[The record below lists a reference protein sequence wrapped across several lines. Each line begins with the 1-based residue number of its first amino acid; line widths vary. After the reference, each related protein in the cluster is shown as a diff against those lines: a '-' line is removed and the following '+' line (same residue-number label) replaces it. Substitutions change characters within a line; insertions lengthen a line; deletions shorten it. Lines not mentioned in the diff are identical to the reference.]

1 MRHVLST
8 LSLSACLACGGGDR
22 PDDGATLGA
31 ATTTTTT
38 GSAAT
43 TDDPGT
49 GATTGLDSSTG
60 PTTGPTTTG
69 FPWPTTDPTGAGTDG
84 PVDGGPCPNYAL
96 VLDRPG
102 PVLWSTTDGS
112 IFESPFLQPGQ
123 GFNCV
128 RIEFDLQT
136 LDNLDE
142 IAAMDP
148 EGCPEFFGIASV
160 FGTQPAGK
168 VLATAFYHPMDRVRG
183 DCTRGDSRFEVGNHL
198 EYTADTIGPWSPGQ
212 VWHII
217 LEAKPYL
224 TRIVIYSGGQQIG
237 PTIAA
242 GLETVDV
249 AYTRDPVVRL
259 GLPSP
264 VEDRFYPW
272 YGTTYANLQVWAD
285 VAP

>member
-1 MRHVLST
+1 MRHVLCN
-8 LSLSACLACGGGDR
+8 LSLSTLLACGGGLR
-22 PDDGATLGA
+22 PGDD
-31 ATTTTTT
+31 

-43 TDDPGT
+43 TTAD
-49 GATTGLDSSTG
+49 TTAAASSEAGSSTATSTG
-60 PTTGPTTTG
+60 DVPVTTTDAPTTTN
-69 FPWPTTDPTGAGTDG
+69 FPWPTTAATEQGTDG
-84 PVDGGPCPNYAL
+84 PVDAGPCPNDTL

-102 PVLWSTTDGS
+102 PLLWATTDGS
-112 IFESPFLQPGQ
+112 VYETAFLQPGQ

-136 LDNLDE
+136 LANLDE

-168 VLATAFYHPMDRVRG
+168 VFATAFYHSMDRVR
-183 DCTRGDSRFEVGNHL
+183 DACTVGASRLEVGNHFA
-198 EYTADTIGPWSPGQ
+198 YTADTPGPWSPGQ

-217 LEAKPYL
+217 LEARPNL
-224 TRIVIYSGGQQIG
+224 TRITVYSGGQQLG
-237 PTIAA
+237 PAVAA
-242 GLETVDV
+242 ELPAVDV
-249 AYTRDPVVRL
+249 AATRDPVVRL
-259 GLPSP
+259 GLPGP

-285 VAP
+285 VVP